1 MSLKYSRPTTS
12 SRRFYVKAVDDE
24 ITVKKGGEKSLLM
37 PYTGVP
43 GRSNGR
49 VSTRHK
55 ERGAKKMLRIVDFKR
70 EKVGIPARVATIEYD
85 PGRSANIALLVY
97 KDGEKRYIIAPQG
110 LKVDSFVQSGAEA
123 PAIIGNFLP
132 LLNIPLGSLI
142 HNIELVPGCGGIMAR
157 GAGTSAILMSADKG
171 MVNVKLPSGEVRQVN
186 GKCSATIGVVGNADH
201 KNRTLGKAGR
211 SRHLGIRPTVRGV
224 AQHPDSHPHG
234 GGEGRSGIGMPG
246 PKTPWGKPALGKK
259 TRVRKQTNRFI
270 IKDRRVS

>member
-1 MSLKYSRPTTS
+1 MSLKYSKPTTS

-43 GRSNGR
+43 GRSGGR

-55 ERGAKKMLRIVDFKR
+55 ERGAKKMLRMVDFKR
-70 EKVGIPARVATIEYD
+70 EKLEVPARVATIEYD
-85 PGRSANIALLVY
+85 PGRSANIALVVY

-110 LKVDSFVQSGAEA
+110 LKVDSFVQNGPTA
-123 PAIIGNFLP
+123 PATVGNFLP
-132 LLNIPLGSLI
+132 LLNIPLGTLI
-142 HNIELVPGCGGIMAR
+142 HNIELVPGKGGIMVR
-157 GAGTSAILMSADKG
+157 GAGTSAILMSADNG
-171 MVNVKLPSGEVRQVN
+171 MVNIKLPSGEVRQVN
-186 GKCSATIGVVGNADH
+186 GKCSATIGTVGNADH

-224 AQHPDSHPHG
+224 AQHPNSHPHG

-259 TRVRKQTNRFI
+259 TRVRKQTSRFI
-270 IKDRRVS
+270 IKDRRID